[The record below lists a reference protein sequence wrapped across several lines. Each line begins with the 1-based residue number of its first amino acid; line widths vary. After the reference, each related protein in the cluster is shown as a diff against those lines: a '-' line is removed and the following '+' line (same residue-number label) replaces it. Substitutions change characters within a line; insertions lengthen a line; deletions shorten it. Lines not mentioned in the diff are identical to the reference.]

1 MRKLRAFD
9 SLTLDGYFSGPNGDF
24 SWSAKNPNDAEW
36 NAFVSNN
43 AKNGGILVMGRKTYE
58 IMKSYWPS
66 PPARRDFPEVAE
78 QMNSLPK
85 VVFSRSLKSA
95 DWSNTKIVKDDPAAV
110 ISAMKKES
118 GGDLTI
124 LGSGSIV
131 SQLAQAG
138 LIDEYEFVMT
148 PVVLG
153 EGRTLFEGMKG
164 KHDLTLKQSRSFHNG
179 NVVLWYE
186 PAA

>member
-1 MRKLRAFD
+1 M
-9 SLTLDGYFSGPNGDF
+9 
-24 SWSAKNPNDAEW
+24 
-36 NAFVSNN
+36 
-43 AKNGGILVMGRKTYE
+43 
-58 IMKSYWPS
+58 
-66 PPARRDFPEVAE
+66 
-78 QMNSLPK
+78 
-85 VVFSRSLKSA
+85 
-95 DWSNTKIVKDDPAAV
+95 
-110 ISAMKKES
+110 
-118 GGDLTI
+118 TI

-131 SQLAQAG
+131 SQLAPAG

-164 KHDLTLKQSRSFHNG
+164 KHHLTLKQSRSFHNG

>member
-1 MRKLRAFD
+1 
-9 SLTLDGYFSGPNGDF
+9 
-24 SWSAKNPNDAEW
+24 
-36 NAFVSNN
+36 
-43 AKNGGILVMGRKTYE
+43 
-58 IMKSYWPS
+58 MKSYWPS
-66 PPARRDFPEVAE
+66 PQAKKDFPEVAD

-85 VVFSRSLKSA
+85 IVFSRSLNSVSWA
-95 DWSNTKIVKDDPAAV
+95 NTKLVKNDPVAV
-110 ISAMKKES
+110 LKAMKQES
-118 GGDLTI
+118 GGDMTI

-131 SQLAQAG
+131 TQLAQAG

-153 EGRTLFEGMKG
+153 EGRTLFEGVKG
-164 KHDLTLKQSRSFHNG
+164 KHELTLKNSRSFSNG